1 MDKKIINKLFK
12 LADKSLKLN
21 EFPVSAIIYKD
32 DKIISCGYNNR
43 NKKNLTINHAEIIA
57 ITKANKKVNNW
68 NLSNMRMIVTL
79 EPCEMCKKVIN
90 EARIQK
96 VDYLVPRYDFKK
108 TYKRTLYQKMDLE
121 DGELDKYLYNIKNFF
136 TDKR

>member
-1 MDKKIINKLFK
+1 MDKKIINKLVK
-12 LADKSLKLN
+12 LADKFLKLN